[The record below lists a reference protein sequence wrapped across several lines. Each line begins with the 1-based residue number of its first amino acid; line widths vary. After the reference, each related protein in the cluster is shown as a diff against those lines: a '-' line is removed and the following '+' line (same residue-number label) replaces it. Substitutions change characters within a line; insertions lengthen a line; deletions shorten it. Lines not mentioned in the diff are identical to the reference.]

1 MNYVILG
8 LYVAVLL
15 TVGII
20 GMRKTKT
27 LNDFLV
33 AGRNIGPWVSAFSY
47 GTAYFSAVIFIGY
60 AGKLGWGFG
69 LSVLWI
75 VIGNALI
82 GSFLAWKVLAKR
94 TRRMT
99 VQMNVMTMASFLEKR
114 YLSKGLKLVGAMVI
128 FIFLVPYSASV
139 CMGLSYFFE
148 SVFGI
153 PYVYALLFITVLTGV
168 YLTMGGYFSAT
179 LVDFIQGIIMVA
191 GVFLMVYFVTES
203 PEVGGFSNVVSGLKE
218 IDPAL
223 VAPVGPGGIVTLVS
237 LVILTSLGTW
247 GLPQMVQKYYAVK
260 DERVVKTATWVST
273 AFSLIIAFGAYF
285 TGSLSHFFFTDL
297 ESLGGKVDMIMPTI
311 IAQTLPSFLAVVIL
325 IMVMSA
331 SMSTLSSLVMVSS
344 SAIAVDLMETV
355 KPGFDKKKSMI
366 LMRVLCMVF
375 VFLTFYIALK
385 PPTFIVNLM
394 ALSWGVVAGC
404 FLSVYLYG
412 LYSKKVTRTGAWAGL
427 LTGLTIG
434 VGGAI
439 LFPSYIPTA
448 ACVAMIMPLAVV
460 PIVSRFTKPLPE
472 EHIAFVFGEEA
483 GK

>member
-1 MNYVILG
+1 MEFFILG

-82 GSFLAWKVLAKR
+82 GGFFAWKVLAKR

-114 YLSKGLKLVGAMVI
+114 YLSKGLKFVGAMVI

-153 PYVYALLFITVLTGV
+153 PYVVALLFITVLTGV

-179 LVDFIQGIIMVA
+179 LVDFIQGIIMIA
-191 GVFLMVYFVTES
+191 GVFLMVFFVTGS
-203 PEVGGFSNVVSGLKE
+203 PEVGGFTNVVSGLRE

-237 LVILTSLGTW
+237 LVILTSFGTW

-260 DERVVKTATWVST
+260 DERVVKTATWVTT
-273 AFSLIIAFGAYF
+273 AFALIIAFGAYF
-285 TGSLSHFFFTDL
+285 TGSLSHFFFADL
-297 ESLGGKVDMIMPTI
+297 DVLGGRVDMIMPTI
-311 IAQTLPSFLAVVIL
+311 IAQTLPSFLAVIIL

-344 SAIAVDLMETV
+344 SAIAVDLMGTV
-355 KPGFDKKKSMI
+355 KPDFDKKKSMI

-375 VFLTFYIALK
+375 VLLTFYIALK

-394 ALSWGVVAGC
+394 ALSWGVVAGS
-404 FLSVYLYG
+404 FLSIYLYG
-412 LYSKKVTRTGAWAGL
+412 LYSKKVTRAAAWSGL
-427 LTGLTIG
+427 VTGLIISI
-434 VGGAI
+434 GGAL
-439 LFPSYIPTA
+439 LFPGYIPTA
-448 ACVAMIMPLAVV
+448 ACVAMIAPLVVV
-460 PIVSRFTKPLPE
+460 PIVSQFTKPLPE
-472 EHIAFVFGEEA
+472 EHVAFVFGEGQEN
-483 GK
+483 